1 MHPVPRFVTSWH
13 WFASGCSQQGSHVVR
28 QCAHRLQTFAV
39 QRRLTRFTSVYY
51 VPVLRGYNRHAHHL
65 EWHVQSF
72 ERRGCS
78 TSAAYG
84 NSSCGLAPEGSSVRI
99 ERPLD
104 NGKHRTV
111 RLAPIHR
118 GSYDKC
124 IGRVRRCIHGRVCCR
139 SKRFH
144 SLCRV
149 FPAALQS
156 QPKQWTYFP
165 SGAGCR

>member
-1 MHPVPRFVTSWH
+1 MKCIP
-13 WFASGCSQQGSHVVR
+13 
-28 QCAHRLQTFAV
+28 
-39 QRRLTRFTSVYY
+39 RFTSVYY

-65 EWHVQSF
+65 EWHVQRF

-124 IGRVRRCIHGRVCCR
+124 IGRVH
-139 SKRFH
+139 
-144 SLCRV
+144 LCRDAVADIIIKHAGPRLV
-149 FPAALQS
+149 FARVAGDASTDGFVADPNDFTLYAEFFQLLCNLSQSNGRISLLARAAVDN
-156 QPKQWTYFP
+156 
-165 SGAGCR
+165 